1 LGFSEAGVAISWK
14 KGDLE
19 TLVAASTA
27 LESIPKTH
35 DEQVKEILASG
46 WVTGESSKELATL
59 IRKSVKPVNNT
70 ALPPNYR
77 KSVVRVLVKRAL
89 QAIGCE

>member
-1 LGFSEAGVAISWK
+1 MKI
-14 KGDLE
+14 
-19 TLVAASTA
+19 ASTA

-35 DEQVKEILASG
+35 DEQVSEF
-46 WVTGESSKELATL
+46 TSSWDKGDTISQLSEA

-77 KSVVRVLVKRAL
+77 RSVVRVLTKRAL
-89 QAIGCE
+89 KNIGCE